1 MDFFFFFFFQIA
13 LIPAGGSRQPPPHR
27 CGLHPQVLL
36 RGRSRS
42 PAHPRPRS
50 SAEAAPPSSR
60 THRGQRHPPPDP
72 PPPLPRPAAPSGPPR
87 LQRPPL
93 GALPDEEGGG
103 RTAVAPASSPS
114 PSSSSSSSSQWRLQS
129 PAAPGTSPRRPARSP
144 ALTDSAALRRRGRGL
159 QQGWAV
165 AASHLS
171 LSATAT
177 AILPPLPRL
186 GGLRLLPPGPGSYQ
200 TNGGAATRRFLPVAG
215 TRPFLPTCSRR
226 SAALEPSA
234 RQKAGAGPGVR
245 RRVTTFLPG
254 PARRC
259 GGGVRLPPPS
269 PLRGSARGG
278 RRPP

>member
-1 MDFFFFFFFQIA
+1 M
-13 LIPAGGSRQPPPHR
+13 
-27 CGLHPQVLL
+27 
-36 RGRSRS
+36 
-42 PAHPRPRS
+42 
-50 SAEAAPPSSR
+50 
-60 THRGQRHPPPDP
+60 
-72 PPPLPRPAAPSGPPR
+72 
-87 LQRPPL
+87 
-93 GALPDEEGGG
+93 
-103 RTAVAPASSPS
+103 APASSPS

-200 TNGGAATRRFLPVAG
+200 TNGGTATRRFLPVAG